1 MQRFYQLFLQVIY
14 TLHYCHSLGGSVG
27 ASYNCHFVLLSPPL
41 VANAQLAIWM
51 SAAAPSTGLRIK
63 DKKLWE
69 KSIFAYSHS
78 CNSME
83 GMKPS
88 SMYDLCICVILADLY
103 NRCEVSL

>member
-69 KSIFAYSHS
+69 KSILPIPIHATQWKGW
-78 CNSME
+78 NQV
-83 GMKPS
+83 
-88 SMYDLCICVILADLY
+88 LCMIYVY
-103 NRCEVSL
+103 V